1 MPHPRILIIED
12 HPLMADA
19 IAVSVHS
26 CLPQAQCVMAYRL
39 QTALEFLSSPMP
51 WALVLVDLNLPDT
64 QGLHTL
70 NAVCELR
77 PQGALLVLSA
87 LQDPCIEAACLASGV
102 TFVNKAL
109 PSSAFM
115 SALLSAMYQVLSVPL
130 SVNIQESK
138 SLHDRFQSLTTQQ
151 RLVLSQLSKGW
162 TSRRIAQHL
171 RLSEATV
178 RSHTREVLRKLG
190 VDNRTEATHRY
201 LQWIQ
206 QQVSDV

>member
-19 IAVSVHS
+19 IAVSVQS
-26 CLPQAQCVMAYRL
+26 CLPLAQCHIA
-39 QTALEFLSSPMP
+39 TALSSAMCLLSSTET
-51 WALVLVDLNLPDT
+51 WALVLLDLNLPDT

-87 LQDPCIEAACLASGV
+87 SQDPCIEAACLASGV

-138 SLHDRFQSLTTQQ
+138 SLHDRFQSLTMQQ

-171 RLSEATV
+171 SLSEATV

-201 LQWIQ
+201 LQWIH

>member
-1 MPHPRILIIED
+1 ML
-12 HPLMADA
+12 L
-19 IAVSVHS
+19 
-26 CLPQAQCVMAYRL
+26 
-39 QTALEFLSSPMP
+39 
-51 WALVLVDLNLPDT
+51 DLNLPDT

-87 LQDPCIEAACLASGV
+87 SQDPCIEAACLASGV

-130 SVNIQESK
+130 SGNIQESK

>member
-19 IAVSVHS
+19 IAVSVQS
-26 CLPQAQCVMAYRL
+26 CLPQAQCEMAHCL
-39 QTALEFLSSPMP
+39 QTALEFLASPIP

-77 PQGALLVLSA
+77 PQGALLVLSD

-138 SLHDRFQSLTTQQ
+138 SIYDRFQILTTQQ

>member
-19 IAVSVHS
+19 IAVSVQS
-26 CLPQAQCVMAYRL
+26 CLPFAQCHIA
-39 QTALEFLSSPMP
+39 TALSSAMCLLSSTET
-51 WALVLVDLNLPDT
+51 WALVLLDLNLPDT

-77 PQGALLVLSA
+77 PQGALLVLSDS
-87 LQDPCIEAACLASGV
+87 QDPCIEAACLASGV

>member
-19 IAVSVHS
+19 MAASVQS
-26 CLPQAQCVMAYRL
+26 CLPLAQCHIASS
-39 QTALEFLSSPMP
+39 LSSAVCLLSSSQT
-51 WALVLVDLNLPDT
+51 WALVLLDLNLPDA

-70 NAVCELR
+70 NTVCELR
-77 PQGALLVLSA
+77 PQGALVVLSA

-109 PSSAFM
+109 PSSAFL
-115 SALLSAMYQVLSVPL
+115 SALLSAIHQILSLPL
-130 SVNIQESK
+130 SLSTEEDTSVQ
-138 SLHDRFQSLTTQQ
+138 DQFQILTVQQ
-151 RLVLSQLSKGW
+151 RMVLAQLSKGW

-171 RLSEATV
+171 HLSEATV

-190 VDNRTEATHRY
+190 VINRTQATQLY
-201 LQWIQ
+201 LRWL
-206 QQVSDV
+206 QQVNDA

>member
-19 IAVSVHS
+19 IAVSVQS
-26 CLPQAQCVMAYRL
+26 CLPLAQCHIA
-39 QTALEFLSSPMP
+39 TALSSAMCLLSSTET
-51 WALVLVDLNLPDT
+51 WALVLLDLNLPDT

-87 LQDPCIEAACLASGV
+87 LQDPCNEAACLASGV

-115 SALLSAMYQVLSVPL
+115 SALLSAMYRVLSVPL

-190 VDNRTEATHRY
+190 VDNRTEATHLY

>member
-19 IAVSVHS
+19 IAVSVQS
-26 CLPQAQCVMAYRL
+26 FLPQAQCVLAHRL
-39 QTALEFLSSPMP
+39 QTAIKFLASPTP
-51 WALVLVDLNLPDT
+51 WALVLVDLNLPDS
-64 QGLHTL
+64 QGLQTL
-70 NAVCELR
+70 YAVCELR
-77 PQGALLVLSA
+77 SQGALMVLSA
-87 LQDPCIEAACLASGV
+87 LQDPCIEAACLANGV

-130 SVNIQESK
+130 SSNIQESK

-190 VDNRTEATHRY
+190 VDNRTEATHLY

>member
-19 IAVSVHS
+19 IAVSVQS
-26 CLPQAQCVMAYRL
+26 CLPQAQFEMAHCL
-39 QTALEFLSSPMP
+39 QTALEFLASPIP

-77 PQGALLVLSA
+77 PQGALLVLSD

-102 TFVNKAL
+102 TFVNKAR